1 MILRILAYGTSVLK
15 QRANEIDKNYIDL
28 NSIIR
33 NMWDTMYN
41 ANGVGLAAPQIGLSI
56 RVFII
61 DTSSYEYEENL
72 DTNEIEKLKDFKQV
86 FINPKILEQSEK
98 EWIFNEGCLSIPD
111 IRGDINRSQ
120 SIKIK
125 YFDEKFNEKTE
136 SFSGLIARVIL
147 HEYDHI
153 EGILFTDKLSPL
165 RRKILQGRLQNIY
178 KGKID
183 TNYPMSF
190 FKQVNR
196 K

>member
-1 MILRILAYGTSVLK
+1 MILPILAYGTSVLK